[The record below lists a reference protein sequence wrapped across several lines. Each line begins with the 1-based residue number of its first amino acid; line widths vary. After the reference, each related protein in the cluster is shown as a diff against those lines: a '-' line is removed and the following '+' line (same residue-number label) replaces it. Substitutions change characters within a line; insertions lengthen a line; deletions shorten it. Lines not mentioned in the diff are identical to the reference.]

1 MKTAIFDLETNGLLS
16 EVNTIHCLVFYDV
29 EADKMFSFDYDGV
42 LDGLIQLGEYD
53 TIVGHN
59 IIGYDIPV
67 INKLFP
73 AVELNCEVVDTLI
86 LAKLAYYNMHSI
98 DEQSDIPPRLKGRY
112 SLESFG
118 YRLNDNKGDFGK
130 QDDAWDVYTPE
141 MLEYCEQDV
150 KLTAKLYKKL
160 LTKDWLPAEALRI
173 EQEFAKI
180 ITQQTI
186 DGWEFDV
193 ELAQRLHVVL
203 LAEKNS
209 LESELHKVFKPKYFS
224 KGVKQYKKEP
234 FNRLGIAHW
243 EHNSIQLTT
252 FNPGSRNHIAKWLG
266 DQYGWKPKKSE
277 KGNPIVD
284 EAVLSKLKYPE
295 ARLLSKYFNVNKL
308 LGMVAEGNNAWLKLV
323 GADDRMHGQVDTVGA
338 VTGRCTHR
346 KPNVAQTPS
355 SRAFMGKEC
364 RELYK
369 AKKGYRIVGV
379 DASGLELRMLAH
391 FMAKWDGGS
400 YGQKVLEEDIH
411 YVNGVAAGL
420 MDKDW
425 VKGSPEYDKGRGQAK
440 TFIYAFLYGAG
451 DGKIGSIVGGK
462 AKEGKALKAK
472 FFKTLPAL
480 EKLIN
485 AVTKSASRGFITG
498 ITGRRMYI
506 RSPHAALNTL
516 LQSAGAYV
524 MKYYTVQLANNLK
537 GFDARMVGN
546 IHDEVQMEVLVS
558 QVDEVKK
565 IAEASFAE
573 VTKLLN
579 FRIKL
584 EGEAQDGT
592 TWYDTH

>member
-141 MLEYCEQDV
+141 MLEYCKQDV

-573 VTKLLN
+573 VTELLN

>member
-73 AVELNCEVVDTLI
+73 AVELNCGVVDTLI

-141 MLEYCEQDV
+141 MLEYCKQDV

-516 LQSAGAYV
+516 LQSAGAYE

>member
-573 VTKLLN
+573 VTELLN